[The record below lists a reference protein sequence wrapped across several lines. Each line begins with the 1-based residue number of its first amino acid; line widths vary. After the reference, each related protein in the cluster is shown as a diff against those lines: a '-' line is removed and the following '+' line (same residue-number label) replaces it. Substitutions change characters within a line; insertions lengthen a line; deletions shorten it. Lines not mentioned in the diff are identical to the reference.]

1 MKGKGV
7 RVKGKAERLRPALAL
22 AQDRRSP
29 FARIEDAFDAIRAGR
44 MVIVVDDPDRCK
56 VRRKSRARST
66 VTRQCK
72 GLASGRLTQRAP
84 PIYKASGTRPV
95 LCRIM

>member
-1 MKGKGV
+1 MEDPRGSLGSLQQVDKYLQDLGHGLAKQQNDV
-7 RVKGKAERLRPALAL
+7 PSAMERY
-22 AQDRRSP
+22 RSS
-29 FARIEDAFDAIRAGR
+29 
-44 MVIVVDDPDRCK
+44 RCK

-95 LCRIM
+95 LCRIV